1 MPIHVYMQASMHVC
15 VRVCVCTCVCTCTRQ
30 NAVAGFSSPCQLV
43 YDVQDG
49 GGCFHLIAV
58 NAESM
63 SKEEREKYQI
73 MGTEL
78 PPSQ

>member
-1 MPIHVYMQASMHVC
+1 MYVHAHAEKPSLVC
-15 VRVCVCTCVCTCTRQ
+15 L
-30 NAVAGFSSPCQLV
+30 SPCQLV